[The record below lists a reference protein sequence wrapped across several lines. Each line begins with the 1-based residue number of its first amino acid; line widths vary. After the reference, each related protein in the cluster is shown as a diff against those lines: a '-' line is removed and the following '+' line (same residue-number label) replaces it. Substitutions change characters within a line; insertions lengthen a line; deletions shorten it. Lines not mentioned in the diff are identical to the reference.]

1 LIIYECG
8 IIITNGHEK
17 NMSLVNWRCFDME
30 TNLFVKFG
38 LKNTKPRQA
47 ISEMLEDADAPV
59 SAEDIHKNLGKK
71 GMKVNLS
78 TVYRSLELL
87 ESYGIVNK
95 TVISEGKALFEL
107 TSDVHTH
114 QIICTKCRKMI
125 PVDVCPISNL
135 QQQIEGST
143 NFKVTGHRI
152 EIFGI
157 CSECRKN

>member
-1 LIIYECG
+1 
-8 IIITNGHEK
+8 
-17 NMSLVNWRCFDME
+17 MSIVIGDVLDME

-47 ISEMLEDADAPV
+47 ISEMLEDANAPV
-59 SAEDIHKNLGKK
+59 SAEDINRILVEK
-71 GMKVNLS
+71 GIKINLS
-78 TVYRSLELL
+78 TIYRSLELL

-114 QIICTKCRKMI
+114 QIICTKCSKMI
-125 PVDVCPISNL
+125 PVDLCPLSDL
-135 QQQIEGST
+135 QQQIEKST
-143 NFKVTGHRI
+143 DFKITGHRI